1 MGLTGMCKILEDL
14 ERLGGIHHSCLLKD
28 DQMVASTFPEILEE
42 NLMGACRVVY
52 QIFMAVEG
60 MGCSHREIFIELE
73 DNLLIGYLVGDE
85 TVLALLT
92 DKDVNL
98 ALINTSV
105 RAAVSRLKKQSD
117 SPRVEVPVVTAS
129 AMAEETTEQQPG
141 AGGLKQALVE
151 TELMGLM
158 SQLQEGL
165 AEHIGP
171 AAEIVFD
178 DAYHRWKVI
187 HGVKKSK
194 IAELIKSLA
203 LEIEDK
209 QDRSRYVQTAVNIVR
224 SFKAQMS
231 RS

>member
-1 MGLTGMCKILEDL
+1 MSKILEDL

-52 QIFMAVEG
+52 QVFMAVEG
-60 MGCSHREIFIELE
+60 MGSDHREIFIELE
-73 DNLLIGYLVGDE
+73 ENLLIGYLIGDD
-85 TVLALLT
+85 TVLVLLT

-105 RAAVSRLKKQSD
+105 RSALSRLKKQPASL
-117 SPRVEVPVVTAS
+117 PAEPPIVTAAAQKPS
-129 AMAEETTEQQPG
+129 
-141 AGGLKQALVE
+141 AGGLSQALVE

-158 SQLQEGL
+158 GQLQEGL

-178 DAYHRWKVI
+178 DAYHQWKVT
-187 HGVKKSK
+187 HGVRKSK
-194 IAELIKSLA
+194 IAELIKALA

-209 QDRSRYVQTAVNIVR
+209 ADRSRYLQTAVNIVR

>member
-1 MGLTGMCKILEDL
+1 MSKILEDL

-28 DQMVASTFPEILEE
+28 DEMVASTFPEILEE

-52 QIFMAVEG
+52 QVFMAVEG
-60 MGCSHREIFIELE
+60 MGSSHREIFIELE
-73 DNLLIGYLVGDE
+73 ENFLIGYLIGDD
-85 TVLALLT
+85 TVLVLLT

-105 RAAVSRLKKQSD
+105 RSALSRLKKQ
-117 SPRVEVPVVTAS
+117 PAALPVEPPVVTA
-129 AMAEETTEQQPG
+129 AAQKPG
-141 AGGLKQALVE
+141 LSQALVE

-158 SQLQEGL
+158 EQLQEGL

-178 DAYHRWKVI
+178 DAYHQWKVT
-187 HGVKKSK
+187 HGVRKSK
-194 IAELIKSLA
+194 IAELIKALA

-209 QDRSRYVQTAVNIVR
+209 ADRSRYLQTAVNIVR